1 MQDAGEDSAA
11 QRETDGAHI
20 LKDYPCDCRPL
31 GGKGSFRLNSRRL
44 PERWTDRGGSRPDAM
59 PAQQFCSNGAQ
70 QNLIGPD
77 GISKTVMW
85 KKYVDLEVKKCVV

>member
-1 MQDAGEDSAA
+1 
-11 QRETDGAHI
+11 
-20 LKDYPCDCRPL
+20 
-31 GGKGSFRLNSRRL
+31 
-44 PERWTDRGGSRPDAM
+44 M

-70 QNLIGPD
+70 QSLIGPD